1 MTNLH
6 GRTAFLL
13 NKISN
18 GNEQL
23 ADWLTYERTVLCQKD
38 RTKGNAV
45 DNYQSISYLTLL
57 WKLLTGIFSEH
68 LYSFL
73 EEEKI
78 LPEEKKGCK
87 RKSRRS
93 KDQILLGKAVLRDC
107 KRRSTNLA
115 MASIDYQK
123 AYDMISNSWI
133 SKRLEVFG
141 VAKNTKNFLAND
153 MNKWKLELMSNG
165 VSLGNVEIRRSIFQG
180 DCL

>member
-1 MTNLH
+1 MH

-13 NKISN
+13 NKILN

-45 DNYQSISYLTLL
+45 NNYQSISYLTLL

-87 RKSRRS
+87 RKSRGS
-93 KDQILLGKAVLRDC
+93 KDQILLGKAVLRYC
-107 KRRSTNLA
+107 KRRRTNLA
-115 MASIDYQK
+115 MASIDYRK
-123 AYDMISNSWI
+123 AYDSWI

-141 VAKNTKNFLAND
+141 VAENTKNFLVND

-165 VSLGNVEIRRSIFQG
+165 VSLGNVEIRRGIFQG
-180 DCL
+180 DSL